1 MKKIILIFAALLL
14 AFSAF
19 AQDGRSIY
27 NRYSDE
33 EGVTAVYISPA
44 MFRLLGVIPDI
55 DIDGKD
61 VNLSQVIRSLTSFYV
76 INTDNPRI
84 IDNLRGDTERYI
96 KRGDYEL
103 LMEAKDNGEAV
114 RMYTVGD
121 DEVVKNFVM
130 LAAEPGECTFISF
143 EGLISR
149 ADFEQLV
156 RDAAGTGS
164 SGGGKKDGGYK
175 ITVED

>member
-1 MKKIILIFAALLL
+1 MKKIIFIFAALLL
-14 AFSAF
+14 TVSAF
-19 AQDGRSIY
+19 GQDGRSIY
-27 NRYSDE
+27 NKYSDE

-44 MFRLLGVIPDI
+44 MFRLFGVLPDI

-61 VNLSQVIRSLTSFYV
+61 VDLSKVIRSLTSFYIV
-76 INTDNPRI
+76 STENPRI
-84 IDNLRGDTERYI
+84 INDLRSDVDRYI

-103 LMEAKDNGEAV
+103 LMEAKESGEAV

-121 DEVVKNFVM
+121 EEVVKNFVM

-156 RDAAGTGS
+156 RDAS
-164 SGGGKKDGGYK
+164 SGEYK
-175 ITVED
+175 VYVED

>member
-1 MKKIILIFAALLL
+1 MKKIIFIFAALLL
-14 AFSAF
+14 TISAF
-19 AQDGRSIY
+19 GQDGRSIY
-27 NRYSDE
+27 NKYSDE

-44 MFRLLGVIPDI
+44 MFRLFGVLPDI

-61 VNLSQVIRSLTSFYV
+61 VDLSKVIRSLTSFYV
-76 INTDNPRI
+76 VSTENPRI
-84 IDNLRGDTERYI
+84 INDLRSDVDRYI

-103 LMEAKDNGEAV
+103 LMEAKESGEAV

-121 DEVVKNFVM
+121 EEVVKNFVM
-130 LAAEPGECTFISF
+130 LAAEPDECTFISF

-156 RDAAGTGS
+156 RDAGS
-164 SGGGKKDGGYK
+164 GEYK
-175 ITVED
+175 VYVED

>member
-1 MKKIILIFAALLL
+1 MKKIIILFAALLL
-14 AFSAF
+14 TCNAFG
-19 AQDGRSIY
+19 QDGRSIY
-27 NRYSDE
+27 NKYSDE
-33 EGVTAVYISPA
+33 DGVTAVYISPA
-44 MFRLLGVIPDI
+44 MFRLFGVLPDI
-55 DIDGKD
+55 DIEGKD

-76 INTDNPRI
+76 VSTENPRI
-84 IDNLRGDTERYI
+84 INDLRSDVDRYI

-103 LMEAKDNGEAV
+103 LMEAKDSGEAV

-121 DEVVKNFVM
+121 EEVVKNFVM

-156 RDAAGTGS
+156 RDAGS
-164 SGGGKKDGGYK
+164 GEYK
-175 ITVED
+175 VYVED

>member
-1 MKKIILIFAALLL
+1 MKKIIFILAALLL
-14 AFSAF
+14 TFSAF

-44 MFRLLGVIPDI
+44 MFRLFGMLPDI

-76 INTDNPRI
+76 INTENPRI
-84 IDNLRGDTERYI
+84 IDNLRSDVERYI

-103 LMEAKDNGEAV
+103 LMEAKENGEAV

-121 DEVVKNFVM
+121 TEVVKNFVM

-156 RDAAGTGS
+156 RDATS
-164 SGGGKKDGGYK
+164 DGGYD
-175 ITVED
+175 ITVID

>member
-1 MKKIILIFAALLL
+1 
-14 AFSAF
+14 
-19 AQDGRSIY
+19 
-27 NRYSDE
+27 
-33 EGVTAVYISPA
+33 
-44 MFRLLGVIPDI
+44 MFRMIGRIPDLETG
-55 DIDGKD
+55 DGK
-61 VNLSQVIRSLTSFYV
+61 VNLSPVIRSLTGMYILNSSNPD
-76 INTDNPRI
+76 INST
-84 IDNLRGDTERYI
+84 LRSEVERFI
-96 KRGDYEL
+96 SAGRYEL
-103 LMEAKDNGEAV
+103 LMEAKDSGEAV

-164 SGGGKKDGGYK
+164 SGGKKDGGYK

>member
-1 MKKIILIFAALLL
+1 MKKIIFIFAALLL
-14 AFSAF
+14 TVSAF
-19 AQDGRSIY
+19 GQDGRSIY
-27 NRYSDE
+27 NKYSDE

-44 MFRLLGVIPDI
+44 MFRLFGVLPDI

-61 VNLSQVIRSLTSFYV
+61 VDLSKVIRSLTSFYV
-76 INTDNPRI
+76 VSTENPRI
-84 IDNLRGDTERYI
+84 INDLRSDVDRYI

-103 LMEAKDNGEAV
+103 LMEAKESGEAV

-121 DEVVKNFVM
+121 EEVVKNFVM
-130 LAAEPGECTFISF
+130 LAAEPDECTFISF

-156 RDAAGTGS
+156 RDAS
-164 SGGGKKDGGYK
+164 SGEYK
-175 ITVED
+175 VYVED

>member
-1 MKKIILIFAALLL
+1 MKKIIFIFAALLL
-14 AFSAF
+14 TVSAF
-19 AQDGRSIY
+19 GQDGRSIY
-27 NRYSDE
+27 NKYSDE

-44 MFRLLGVIPDI
+44 MFRLFGVLPDI

-61 VNLSQVIRSLTSFYV
+61 VDLSKVIRSLTSFYV
-76 INTDNPRI
+76 VSTENPRI
-84 IDNLRGDTERYI
+84 INDLRSDVDRYI

-103 LMEAKDNGEAV
+103 LMEAKDSGEAV

-121 DEVVKNFVM
+121 EEVVKNFVM

-156 RDAAGTGS
+156 RDAGS
-164 SGGGKKDGGYK
+164 GEYK
-175 ITVED
+175 VYVED